1 MLHFGASLRLI
12 GRPPNVNLPGDN
24 SGGAIGDIPGDN
36 AAASEYNGLNFLDRA
51 PQPHQSASLLKNS
64 VLTIGILGGMGPQ
77 AGIDLATKIVS
88 ETDASID
95 QDHIPVILYGHPGI
109 PDRTAFLFGKTSLNP
124 AIAIASGLE
133 KLSLAGAD
141 VAGIACNT
149 AHSPSIIGEVG
160 RLLDEAGCDL
170 KILHL
175 IGETVRA
182 LTILLP
188 NVKRVGVLGTKGTL
202 KFRLYDDP
210 LEEAGIA
217 VIHPK
222 DLDALNGAIFD
233 PEFGMKGFSSPV
245 SQKARTSVL
254 RAVDDVVE
262 QGAEA
267 VILGCT
273 ELPLAVSGDYRAGIP
288 LIDPGQVLA
297 GALVTA
303 GAPDRL
309 RPLRVPLT
317 SVE

>member
-1 MLHFGASLRLI
+1 
-12 GRPPNVNLPGDN
+12 
-24 SGGAIGDIPGDN
+24 
-36 AAASEYNGLNFLDRA
+36 
-51 PQPHQSASLLKNS
+51 
-64 VLTIGILGGMGPQ
+64 MGPQ

-88 ETDASID
+88 ETIARID

-124 AIAIASGLE
+124 AIAIADGLE
-133 KLSLAGAD
+133 KLALAGAD

-149 AHSPSIIGEVG
+149 AHSPSIIGEVR

-182 LTILLP
+182 LTMLLP

-273 ELPLAVSGDYRAGIP
+273 ELPLAVSRDYRAGIP

-297 GALVTA
+297 RALVTA
-303 GAPDRL
+303 AAPDRL